1 MSKIKISVS
10 TQYRIYA
17 FRAVAAIVL
26 FIVTYLTM
34 LFLVLA
40 MTIITIYGGVKLI
53 LIKPMI
59 GTILVGIGLSIL
71 GLLVLFFLLK
81 FLIKSHK
88 NDLSQLIEIRKVDEP
103 KLFEFIEGIVSQV
116 GTKFPKKI
124 YLTGDVNAS
133 VFYDSS
139 FWSMFLPIEKNLQIG
154 LGMVNSV
161 TKSEFAA
168 ILSHEFGHFSQ
179 KTMKIGSYVYHV
191 NQVIFNLLYDNESY
205 NNLAH
210 NFGNSH
216 GFLSYF
222 VWVAIKITEGMQWIL
237 KHIYKILNKNYLSL
251 SREMEF
257 QADEIAAHLM
267 GIEPAKS
274 SLLRSSFSDQCLNY
288 VFAFYGER
296 ENLKS
301 SNLFKDHLFILNF
314 LAKENN
320 IPFENSLPQF
330 SEIDALKQNTSKL
343 VLKDQWASHPSITER
358 IRRIEK
364 TGSYAK
370 NNDHEAAN
378 HLFHDIELLQK
389 KITKIYFQ
397 DVELERDNE
406 TISSESF
413 ESQYKAQ
420 YFEKMHPEIFN
431 GYYDNKNPIKFE
443 INPTEALY
451 PTLLLEDIFSDNQI
465 VLIQTSV
472 LLASDIETIKLI
484 SRREIDIKTFD
495 YDGIKYTY
503 KNTKILTQKLEQ
515 ELLTLQAKI
524 KMNDINI
531 YYYFKNIEIQN
542 KQNPKLDYLYQTFF
556 EFDSEFDLLYALY
569 IKSTEA
575 LNFIHLTT
583 TFEQIRS
590 NLRKFS
596 PIEKEFK
603 HHISLLMNDEKF
615 KPFFRPAMIENFE
628 LYLSKDWHYFRENE
642 YLRSSL
648 EVLFAAL
655 NNFLNLISE
664 VYQFKKKELLEYKVI
679 LYNSRI
685 LATTENK

>member
-34 LFLVLA
+34 LFLALA
-40 MTIITIYGGVKLI
+40 MTIIIIYGGVKLI

-88 NDLSQLIEIRKVDEP
+88 NDLSQLIEIKEIDEP
-103 KLFEFIEGIVSQV
+103 MLFEFIQGIVLEI

-124 YLTGDVNAS
+124 YLTADVNAS

-205 NNLAH
+205 NNLAQ
-210 NFGNSH
+210 NFGNAH
-216 GFLSYF
+216 GFLRYF
-222 VWVAIKITEGMQWIL
+222 VWIAVKITDGMQWIL
-237 KHIYKILNKNYLSL
+237 KHIYKILNISYLGL

-267 GIEPAKS
+267 GFEPVKS

-330 SEIDALKQNTSKL
+330 SEIDALKRNTSKL
-343 VLKDQWASHPSITER
+343 VLKDQWASHPSVSER
-358 IRRIEK
+358 IKRIEK
-364 TGSYAK
+364 TGLRSK

-378 HLFHDIELLQK
+378 HLFHDIEELQK
-389 KITKIYFQ
+389 KVTMIYFQ
-397 DVELERDNE
+397 DAELERNYE

-413 ESQYKAQ
+413 EFQYKAQ
-420 YFEKMHPEIFN
+420 YFEKIYPKIFN

-443 INPTEALY
+443 INPNEVQY
-451 PTLLLEDIFSDNQI
+451 PTVLLEDIFSDTQL
-465 VLIQTSV
+465 VLIHSSF

-495 YDGIKYTY
+495 YDGTKYRY
-503 KNTKILTQKLEQ
+503 KNTKILVQRLED
-515 ELLTLQAKI
+515 ELKSLETTI
-524 KMNDINI
+524 KKNDLNI
-531 YYYFKNIEIQN
+531 YYYFKNIEVQN
-542 KQNPKLDYLYQTFF
+542 NQPPKLDYLYQAFF
-556 EFDSEFDLLYALY
+556 DFDSEFDLLYAIYL
-569 IKSTEA
+569 KSSEA
-575 LNFIHLTT
+575 LNFIHVTT

-590 NLRKFS
+590 NLRRFS
-596 PIEKEFK
+596 RIEKEFK
-603 HHISLLMNDEKF
+603 QRLSTLINDEDF
-615 KPFFRPAMIENFE
+615 KPFLRSEKTENFE
-628 LYLSKDWHYFRENE
+628 SYLSKDWQYFRENE
-642 YLRSSL
+642 YLTNNL
-648 EVLFAAL
+648 EVVFTAL
-655 NNFLNLISE
+655 NNYLNLISE
-664 VYQFKKKELLEYKVI
+664 VYQFKKKELLEYKAS
-679 LYNSRI
+679 LYNTYI
-685 LATTENK
+685 LETTENK